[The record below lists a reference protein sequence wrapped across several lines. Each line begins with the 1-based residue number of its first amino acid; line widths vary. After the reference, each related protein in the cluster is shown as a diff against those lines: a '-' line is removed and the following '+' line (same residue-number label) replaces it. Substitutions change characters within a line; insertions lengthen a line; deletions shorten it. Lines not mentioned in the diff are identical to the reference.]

1 MSSKLSIPVLA
12 LTVAGIGCGG
22 SAEPTAESMDE
33 TSEELRLGQPKIIE
47 VVEQENY
54 VSDQDE
60 VEALAHDKELV
71 NAWGLAFNPAGPAW
85 ISSNGRGL
93 ANVYN
98 SEGTRLLRVVVP
110 TPKVPRHGLHKK
122 RIKMKEP
129 SAPTGQVFN
138 GSDDFKKDRFII
150 VTEDG
155 TVAGWQPGFQMKAVL
170 RFVADD
176 GAIYKGDAL
185 AQAHDGLRLYAAD
198 FHNNKVDVFDKDYN
212 LLKLRH
218 AFEDELIPCDFAPF
232 NIFEYKDLL
241 FVTYAKQDDDKEDDV
256 AGEGNGFV
264 DVFDTEGKLLDR
276 LIKRG
281 QLNSPWGVAVA
292 PSNFGKASNK
302 LLVGNFGN
310 GRINAYDFAVDGLK
324 LHAKFAGALGESPH
338 RPLVIDGLWAVVF
351 GPGTGGFEEDD
362 IYFHRRS
369 GRRNARAVRR
379 AGRRPRRRGID
390 G

>member
-1 MSSKLSIPVLA
+1 M
-12 LTVAGIGCGG
+12 
-22 SAEPTAESMDE
+22 AESTDE
-33 TSEELRLGQPKIIE
+33 TNEELRLGHPKIIE

-85 ISSNGRGL
+85 ISSNGKGL

-110 TPKVPRHGLHKK
+110 TPKVPRHWSPKK
-122 RIKMKEP
+122 RMKMKEP

-155 TVAGWQPGFQMKAVL
+155 TVAGWQPDFKMRAVL

-176 GAIYKGDAL
+176 GAIYKGNAL
-185 AQAHDGLRLYAAD
+185 ATAHDGLRLYVAD
-198 FHNNKVDVFDKDYN
+198 FHNNKVDVFDEHYK

-218 AFEDELIPCDFAPF
+218 AFEDDRIPCDFAPF
-232 NIFEYKDLL
+232 NIFEYKNLL
-241 FVTYAKQDDDKEDDV
+241 FVTYAKQDEDKEDDV
-256 AGEGNGFV
+256 PGRGNGFV
-264 DVFDTEGKLLDR
+264 DVFDAEGRLLDR
-276 LIKRG
+276 LIQRG
-281 QLNSPWGVAVA
+281 QLDSPWGVAVA
-292 PSNFGKASNK
+292 PSDFGRASNK

-310 GRINAYDFAVDGLK
+310 GRINAYDLTMDGLK
-324 LHAKFAGALGESPH
+324 LRAKFAGALGDSPRH
-338 RPLVIDGLWAVVF
+338 ALVIDGLWAVVF
-351 GPGTGGFEEDD
+351 GPGTGGFDADD
-362 IYFHRRS
+362 IYFT
-369 GRRNARAVRR
+369 
-379 AGRRPRRRGID
+379 AGPD
-390 G
+390 GETHGLFGELGVAGGDEE